1 MRKAF
6 FIHKKENMKIGING
20 FGRIGRSF
28 FRIAM
33 NNGLNIIAINDVHG
47 AKDAAYLLKYDSVYG
62 KYDKEVKVV
71 GNNIEVD
78 GKTIKILNELNPE
91 KLPWKKLGVDV
102 VIESTGAFTDVREAG
117 KHIKAG
123 AKKVIISAICK
134 GDGLI
139 IVPGVNDYK
148 LKKENVISL
157 ASCTTNCVAPIMKVL
172 NDNFGVERAFLT
184 TSHGYTSSQ
193 SLVDGSNKRIRR
205 GRAAALNIVPTS
217 TGAAEAVV
225 KIIPELKGKFDGL
238 ALRVP
243 VACGSISDI
252 VAVVKKPVSV
262 NKVNNAFKEA
272 SKKMK
277 GIIEYSEE
285 EIVSTDVIGNS
296 HSAII
301 DSKLTQVNGN
311 VVKIFAWYD
320 NEYGYSN
327 RLVDVSKK
335 ILK

>member
-1 MRKAF
+1 MRCFATS
-6 FIHKKENMKIGING
+6 
-20 FGRIGRSF
+20 R
-28 FRIAM
+28 
-33 NNGLNIIAINDVHG
+33 
-47 AKDAAYLLKYDSVYG
+47 DS
-62 KYDKEVKVV
+62 DKESKVMK
-71 GNNIEVD
+71 NIPP
-78 GKTIKILNELNPE
+78 PE
-91 KLPWKKLGVDV
+91 K
-102 VIESTGAFTDVREAG
+102 
-117 KHIKAG
+117 
-123 AKKVIISAICK
+123 
-134 GDGLI
+134 
-139 IVPGVNDYK
+139 DYY
-148 LKKENVISL
+148 EI
-157 ASCTTNCVAPIMKVL
+157 
-172 NDNFGVERAFLT
+172 
-184 TSHGYTSSQ
+184 
-193 SLVDGSNKRIRR
+193 
-205 GRAAALNIVPTS
+205 LNIVPTS

-311 VVKIFAWYD
+311 VVKILAWYD

>member
-1 MRKAF
+1 MRVA
-6 FIHKKENMKIGING
+6 ING

-33 NNGLNIIAINDVHG
+33 NSGLNIAAINDVHG
-47 AKDAAYLLKYDSVYG
+47 AQDAAYLLKYDSVYG
-62 KYDKEVKVV
+62 RYNKEVKVV

-78 GKTIKILNELNPE
+78 GKIIRILNELNPE
-91 KLPWKKLGVDV
+91 KLPWKKLGIEL
-102 VIESTGAFTDVREAG
+102 VIESTGAFTDIRDAT
-117 KHIKAG
+117 KHLKAG

-139 IVPGVNDYK
+139 IVPGVNDMK
-148 LKKENVISL
+148 LGKNDNIVSV
-157 ASCTTNCVAPIMKVL
+157 ASCTTNCVAPVMKVL
-172 NDNFGVERAFLT
+172 NDNFGVEKAFLT
-184 TSHGYTSSQ
+184 TAHGYTSSQ
-193 SLVDGSNKRIRR
+193 ALVDGSNKRPRR

-217 TGAAEAVV
+217 TGATEAVE
-225 KIIPELKGKFDGL
+225 KIIPELEGKFNGL

-262 NKVNNAFKEA
+262 NKINNAFKEA

-277 GIIEYSEE
+277 GIIQYSDEDL
-285 EIVSTDVIGNS
+285 VSTDVIGNP

-311 VVKIFAWYD
+311 VVKILAWYD

-327 RLVDVSKK
+327 RLVDVAKK